1 MTAAVILSFLLGL
14 WAGHFATMCLL
25 VRAAQKGRRWFGES
39 KKQ

>member
-25 VRAAQKGRRWFGES
+25 VRAAQKGRTWFGNKE
-39 KKQ
+39 K